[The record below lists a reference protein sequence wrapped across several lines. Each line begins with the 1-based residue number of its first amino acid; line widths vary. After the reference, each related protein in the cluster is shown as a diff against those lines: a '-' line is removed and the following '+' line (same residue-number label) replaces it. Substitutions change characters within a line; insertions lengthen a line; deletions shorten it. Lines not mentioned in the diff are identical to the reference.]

1 MNRNLK
7 DLTPRRQDLNN
18 ALPLAALRLREK
30 IINQKCK
37 NNKFKHRTHWS
48 VDNLKKYQQF
58 HPDPA
63 ALSEPANVKY

>member
-1 MNRNLK
+1 M
-7 DLTPRRQDLNN
+7 
-18 ALPLAALRLREK
+18 AALRLREK